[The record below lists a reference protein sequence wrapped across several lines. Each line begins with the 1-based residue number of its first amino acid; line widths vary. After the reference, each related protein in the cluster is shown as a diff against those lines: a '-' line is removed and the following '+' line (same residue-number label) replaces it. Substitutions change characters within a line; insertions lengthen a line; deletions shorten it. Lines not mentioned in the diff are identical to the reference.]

1 VRQRLSSATR
11 AWELTGAF
19 ALAMGAIGTFI
30 GLVIML
36 KSMDD
41 PAAIG

>member
-1 VRQRLSSATR
+1 MRQRLSSAAR

-36 KSMDD
+36 ENMDD
-41 PAAIG
+41 PASTG